1 MHIWEAFGP
10 FWVYNLF
17 AKVFSSLGAHRL
29 PISLVAV
36 PAARI
41 CKRPPA
47 DNFYLQERELV
58 PKNLPNKRRGG
69 QILARRGNK
78 VNLPLEI
85 RVKVSEPKST
95 ADKFYS
101 QGRLQGSLSAKSPL
115 KEVLLPDDKVNLAR
129 AETERPAINWSCQQK
144 LAAQYVSGWHG
155 KSRVAWKVSGGM
167 KSLGVAWIVSGGMKR
182 GKMKTPM

>member
-1 MHIWEAFGP
+1 M
-10 FWVYNLF
+10 
-17 AKVFSSLGAHRL
+17 
-29 PISLVAV
+29 
-36 PAARI
+36 
-41 CKRPPA
+41 
-47 DNFYLQERELV
+47 

-101 QGRLQGSLSAKSPL
+101 QVRSLSAKSPL

-155 KSRVAWKVSGGM
+155 KSRVA
-167 KSLGVAWIVSGGMKR
+167 
-182 GKMKTPM
+182 